1 MAEKFEF
8 EGGIYEGEAQ
18 NGVPHGEGLWTLD
31 GDHYYRGTF
40 QNGKRHGAG
49 YLRLDEDTRY
59 EGSFQNG
66 LMHGVGLHGHVCRRD
81 MDGLDV
87 RIVRISRGIWR
98 EGDLCGTVW
107 RYFYEEDIGERAQEA
122 CVLRDRGG
130 LELFG
135 IDRAGKPVGLLA
147 EKLAALDPEREV
159 ARLSWD
165 TVNRCGWGRIRRD
178 GKTYLGQIASEKTN
192 PYFGY
197 EYEPH
202 GFCIEFEG
210 ERATYF
216 GSFFRGA
223 RRGMGAVWAEAKEGT
238 VEEYRMDYK
247 EW

>member
-8 EGGIYEGEAQ
+8 EGGVYEGEAQ

-87 RIVRISRGIWR
+87 RIVRISRGIWQ

-107 RYFYEEDIGERAQEA
+107 RYFYEEDIGERAQE
-122 CVLRDRGG
+122 
-130 LELFG
+130 
-135 IDRAGKPVGLLA
+135 
-147 EKLAALDPEREV
+147 
-159 ARLSWD
+159 
-165 TVNRCGWGRIRRD
+165 
-178 GKTYLGQIASEKTN
+178 
-192 PYFGY
+192 
-197 EYEPH
+197 
-202 GFCIEFEG
+202 
-210 ERATYF
+210 
-216 GSFFRGA
+216 
-223 RRGMGAVWAEAKEGT
+223 
-238 VEEYRMDYK
+238 
-247 EW
+247 